1 MTEDPI
7 VAETRQW
14 RNALAVENGNDL
26 RRIVEEL
33 RKRER
38 ESGRKVLSP
47 GPKQPIARRRS
58 R

>member
-14 RNALAVENGNDL
+14 RKALAVEHGNDL
-26 RRIVEEL
+26 RRIVEAL

-47 GPKQPIARRRS
+47 GPKQSTARQRS